1 MNKNKKFLTL
11 ALFFSLISANYALG
25 AEIPTSPGGDAAANG
40 AGSYTLTPATITT
53 VSVNNGAIVDT
64 AGALTIKGKTNAYAL
79 TAQNGAVAN
88 VNGNLTANFGAGTSG
103 GYSGIFALYG
113 GKINLNGKENLITS
127 DSTQDKNT
135 KAAIQALQPN
145 SVITVSGDV
154 TKIRDG
160 SGWVAGANRAIT
172 AGDGGKV
179 VFSNGKSGAES
190 SLVDIVSGRYSKRN
204 IMATN
209 NSSSVS
215 ATDAANH
222 KYAGDSRFID
232 PINSQIIMDRVQIEN
247 SGNTRAM
254 FTQGNGSLI
263 SILRQLLTKL
273 RNTQVVLLRRLS
285 VEK

>member
-1 MNKNKKFLTL
+1 M
-11 ALFFSLISANYALG
+11 
-25 AEIPTSPGGDAAANG
+25 
-40 AGSYTLTPATITT
+40 
-53 VSVNNGAIVDT
+53 SVNNGAIVDT

-103 GYSGIFALYG
+103 GYSGIFAIGG
-113 GKINLNGKENLITS
+113 GKINLKGKENLITS

-135 KAAIQALQPN
+135 KAAIQALQPD
-145 SVITVSGDV
+145 SVITVSSDV
-154 TKIRDG
+154 TKFRDNPAASSFLG
-160 SGWVAGANRAIT
+160 IPLPGGYNRAIT

-179 VFSNGKSGAES
+179 VFSNGKAGDES
-190 SLVDIVSGRYSKRN
+190 SLVDIIANKNSKRN

-209 NSSSVS
+209 NSSSVR
-215 ATDAANH
+215 ATEVNPANH
-222 KYAGDSRFID
+222 KYLGDSKFID

-247 SGNTRAM
+247 ADNTRAM

-273 RNTQVVLLRRLS
+273 HNTQVALLRQLS
-285 VEK
+285 VGK